1 MTIGTS
7 GMAAPFVVFSQ
18 PVGCAFR
25 VYDTRNRQVAS
36 EESEMSD
43 QVVTRSVLIPAGP
56 DDVWDALV
64 DPSRLEEWFA
74 DEVEADE
81 LVPDGE
87 VVFRWEDGSERVGVV
102 EEVDAPR
109 RLVFRWAEGGGQESE
124 VAFELAEEE
133 AGTRVTVVE
142 SGLTGRA
149 GARLAGL
156 RMVAGA
162 VAA

>member
-1 MTIGTS
+1 
-7 GMAAPFVVFSQ
+7 
-18 PVGCAFR
+18 
-25 VYDTRNRQVAS
+25 
-36 EESEMSD
+36 MSD
-43 QVVTRSVLIPAGP
+43 HVVTRSILIPAGP

-74 DEVEADE
+74 DEVETDE

-87 VVFRWEDGSERVGVV
+87 VVFRWDDGSERVGVV

-109 RLVFRWAEGGGQESE
+109 RLVFRWAEGGGEESE

-149 GARLAGL
+149 GARRAVGVWAAGRGSGSDGASGRWAPRLAGL
-156 RMVAGA
+156 RMVACA
-162 VAA
+162 VLV